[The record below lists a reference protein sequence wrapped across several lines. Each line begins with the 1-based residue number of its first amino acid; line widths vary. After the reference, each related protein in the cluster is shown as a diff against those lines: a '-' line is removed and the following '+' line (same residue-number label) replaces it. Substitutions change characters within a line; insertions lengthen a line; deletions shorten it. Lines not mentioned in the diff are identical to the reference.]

1 MKSFLSTT
9 FLLIVITMT
18 VSESVKEWRQGDN
31 GRTRRAPNCVFRILQ
46 MDPEIGP
53 ALSPAPVFLFTLSE
67 KCGET
72 TSLTPLKMA

>member
-31 GRTRRAPNCVFRILQ
+31 GGTRWAPNYVFRILQ

-53 ALSPAPVFLFTLSE
+53 ALVFLFTPSE